1 MPKTKPT
8 EFKVSQLFGSVFV
21 PSILFSTGEYA
32 LIPMIP
38 ASAQRLGADLPTA
51 GIIAGLLMIGTL
63 LADLP
68 AARFVDAVGERRA
81 MMWASLA
88 AMFGIF
94 GALLAGNVFVLGF
107 AVLLVGASGAVFA
120 LARFAYM
127 AEHVPLSHRARAL
140 SLLGGTF
147 RAGAF
152 IGPLLSAAVIAIWG
166 ISTVFALCMLVWLA
180 AGASLWL
187 TKDDRVST
195 TESASV
201 SHALQI
207 MKRER
212 KKLLTVGL
220 GATILGMLRTTRQ
233 IGLPL
238 WALFIHM
245 SPEKTA
251 LAIGIA
257 GIVDFALFYTSGQIM
272 DKYGRRASAVP
283 TLIGLGITHLLV
295 FGASTETLF
304 FALALAMSLANGL
317 GSGLILTLGADLAPT
332 DSRNE
337 FLAGFRLMVD
347 AGVAAAPPILAG
359 LTASV
364 GLAAGMATFGVA
376 GVAAAALFYRFIPVF
391 IKHEKA

>member
-1 MPKTKPT
+1 MPKPKPT

-21 PSILFSTGEYA
+21 PSALFSTGEYA
-32 LIPMIP
+32 LIPIIP
-38 ASAQRLGADLPTA
+38 ASAERLGADLPTA
-51 GIIAGLLMIGTL
+51 GLVAGLVMVGTL

-68 AARFVDAVGERRA
+68 AARIVDAVGERRA

-94 GALLAGNVFVLGF
+94 GALLASNVFVLGF
-107 AVLLVGASGAVFA
+107 AVLLVGASAAVFA
-120 LARFAYM
+120 LARHAYM

-152 IGPLLSAAVIAIWG
+152 IGPLLSSAVIAIWG

-180 AGASLWL
+180 AGMSLLL

-195 TESASV
+195 TESTSFGYTI
-201 SHALQI
+201 QI
-207 MKRER
+207 VKRER
-212 KKLLTVGL
+212 KKLITVGI
-220 GATILGMLRTTRQ
+220 GATVLGMLRTTRQ

-238 WALFIHM
+238 WALYIHM
-245 SPEKTA
+245 SPEKTT

-272 DKYGRRASAVP
+272 DKFGRRAAAVP
-283 TLIGLGITHLLV
+283 TLIGLGVTHMLV

-304 FALALAMSLANGL
+304 FALAIAMSLANGL
-317 GSGLILTLGADLAPT
+317 GSGLVLTLGADLAPV
-332 DSRNE
+332 DARNE
-337 FLAGFRLMVD
+337 FLAGYRLLID
-347 AGVAAAPPILAG
+347 GGVAAAPPLLAA

-376 GVAAAALFYRFIPVF
+376 GIGAAALLYRFIPVF
-391 IKHEKA
+391 IQHGKA